1 MAIETIKAEK
11 VVGAVLGALQRDIV
25 LPQLVWMDPGG
36 DFRGAKNDTI
46 TLSIPAVTSSR
57 KRTLRSGTTR
67 NRDSLAA
74 GKVSLT
80 LDTNLYKDV
89 EITDEELT
97 LDIADFGRQVLQPIT
112 RSMAEG
118 WEDEIADLMDGATYA
133 QEVAWDSDDPHG
145 VFADCGLAL
154 DLAHVPSSGRFIVL
168 GSRLANEAIK
178 SDQLRRW
185 DSAGDS
191 ASSALRNATVAPIA
205 GFDRI
210 VTAPG
215 LDPDAGYAFHR
226 TAFACSSKVPV
237 VPAGVAWG
245 ASMAYNGFAM
255 RAIRQFDSSADGW
268 VDILGFDAY
277 VGSDVVKDHGE
288 FNVET
293 GVWEPAADPDNVD
306 GTDLEFIRAVKIT
319 GGGS

>member
-1 MAIETIKAEK
+1 VANEFIKPEV

-25 LPQLVWMDPGG
+25 LPQLVWVDPGG
-36 DFRGAKNDTI
+36 DFKGAKNDTI

-57 KRTLRSGTTR
+57 KRAMRSGTTR
-67 NRDSLAA
+67 TRDHLSE

-80 LDTNLYKDV
+80 LDTNLYKDI

-97 LDIADFGRQVLQPIT
+97 LDINDFGRQVLRPIST
-112 RSMAEG
+112 SMAEG
-118 WEDEIADLMDGATYA
+118 WEEEIADTMDSASYA
-133 QEVAWDSDDPHG
+133 QEVVWDDSDPHG

-154 DLAHVPSSGRFIVL
+154 DLARVPTSGRFIAL
-168 GSRLANEAIK
+168 GSRLANAAIK
-178 SDQLRRW
+178 SDQLRRY

-191 ASSALRNATVAPIA
+191 AGAALKSATVTALA

-210 VTAPG
+210 VTVPG

-226 TAFACSSKVPV
+226 TAYAASSKVPV

-245 ASMAYNGFAM
+245 TSMASNGFAM
-255 RAIRQFDSSADGW
+255 RAIRQFDGSADGW
-268 VDILGFDAY
+268 VDILGFDAF
-277 VGSDVVKDHGE
+277 VGSGIVEDHGE
-288 FNVET
+288 FGDDGRWV
-293 GVWEPAADPDNVD
+293 PAAEPDNDD